1 MELDKIMT
9 ALRNAHAAGDT
20 GAAQRL
26 AQMAQAARQQQT
38 APQVAPTRQDPM
50 IPSGDTDTRSTA
62 QLVQQAG
69 GSQPLIDTSMIGQ
82 PREMRTDGGRAMDL
96 VRSGASGLARGATEL
111 AALPATLGDGLGA
124 IYERFGLIPEGSR
137 QLEPSI
143 GTGIRNVA
151 SVLTSGGTEY
161 QPQTLP
167 GEYAQTV
174 GEFVGGGAGG
184 RAGVLGGLLS
194 EGAGQA
200 TEGTAAEPYA
210 RVAGGIIGGLAGG
223 RPTSA
228 SRTTM
233 GEAADDANALMQR
246 GITPTAAQVSDSGLL
261 ARIEGTYAPT
271 GRQLD
276 DLTEAAL
283 QTVGVTGAKRA
294 TPTVLGQASD
304 DITGGMNRILENVDV
319 PINSN
324 VGQRVSTIMDDY
336 VGSTAG
342 GAPTVNARRIADEIM
357 DAATSPNARTIPA
370 TQLRE
375 WRTRLGRLT
384 TSTDEA
390 TRDFAHELR
399 EVIDDATEAQLA
411 SLGRVDDVAEL
422 AKLRNQYRNFLVIAD
437 ASTRG
442 AREGSRG
449 VLTPERLATA
459 SQRTVGRT
467 NYALGRG
474 TDLSDLA
481 LQSLRIL
488 GSQPTVSPGAFRNV
502 GLGSLSLGGGVGLA
516 TQNPYLALGAMAAPI
531 AGQSVMRTP
540 PVQSLLM
547 NPRAAALET
556 LRTAPGLLAQ

>member
-1 MELDKIMT
+1 MELDQIMT

-20 GAAQRL
+20 AAAQRL
-26 AQMAQAARQQQT
+26 GQMAMAARQQVVP
-38 APQVAPTRQDPM
+38 APQAAPAQPDPM
-50 IPSGDTDTRSTA
+50 IPSGDTDTRST
-62 QLVQQAG
+62 LEFTG
-69 GSQPLIDTSMIGQ
+69 GREQPLIDTSMIGQ
-82 PREMRTDGGRAMDL
+82 PRQMRTDGGRAMDL
-96 VRSGASGLARGATEL
+96 VRSLPSGLAIGATEL

-124 IYERFGLIPEGSR
+124 IYERLGLIPEGSR

-151 SVLTSGGTEY
+151 STLTSGATEY
-161 QPQTLP
+161 DPQTTL
-167 GEYAQTV
+167 GEYAQTI
-174 GEFVGGGAGG
+174 GAFLGGGSGG

-210 RVAGGIIGGLAGG
+210 RVAGGIIGNLAGG

-261 ARIEGTYAPT
+261 TRIEGTYAPT

-276 DLTEAAL
+276 QLTDAAL
-283 QTVGVTGAKRA
+283 RTAGVTNANRA
-294 TPTVLGQASD
+294 TPKVLRQASD

-357 DAATSPNARTIPA
+357 DAATSPSARTIPA

-399 EVIDDATEAQLA
+399 EVIDDATEAQLGA
-411 SLGRVDDVAEL
+411 LGRVDDVAEL

-437 ASTRG
+437 ASTKG
-442 AREGSRG
+442 GREGARG

-474 TDLSDLA
+474 TDLSELA
-481 LQSLRIL
+481 LQSLRVL

-547 NPRAAALET
+547 NPRAAALDT